1 LEKEL
6 LISKEE
12 IQKRVEELAEQISTD
27 YRGQEPIVIG
37 VLKGVIFFFADLVRK
52 TTLSTQIDF
61 IRAAS
66 YGSGTTSKGEI
77 RITKNVEV
85 PVAGKPVILVEDIV
99 DTGATLTHIIEN
111 LEQKGVASLRVCTL
125 LDKVER
131 REKKVRIDYAGFEVE
146 EGFVVGYG
154 LDYNEKYRH
163 LPDIYILRDDMS

>member
-1 LEKEL
+1 MEKEL